1 VCPYTAWLRLC
12 EVKDSEGLITGYK
25 MVTESK
31 LPILLYLCRE
41 SRAEAL
47 KHYSL
52 SFGTSISPPR
62 VYFNFHTDT
71 AYLHTRTIRDLE
83 IFNVN
88 LSRHDQHNLQNMILK
103 VRDWA
108 AAGEDA
114 FANFMWQFTRLRQL
128 LILVGRDEGD
138 RIYIENPELPAV
150 IRQEL
155 IGTKKRANRWRPPC
169 IYVEECPELQ
179 GFDHQYNN

>member
-1 VCPYTAWLRLC
+1 
-12 EVKDSEGLITGYK
+12 

-52 SFGTSISPPR
+52 SFGTSTSPPR

-83 IFNVN
+83 IFSES
-88 LSRHDQHNLQNMILK
+88 LSRYDRRNLRKMILK
-103 VRDWA
+103 VKDWA
-108 AAGEDA
+108 ASGESA
-114 FANFMWQFTRLRQL
+114 FADFMWQFARLRQV
-128 LILVGRDEGD
+128 LILVGRDKGD
-138 RIYIENPELPAV
+138 RVYIENPELPAV

-155 IGTKKRANRWRPPC
+155 IGAKKGTKHWRPPR
-169 IYVEECPELQ
+169 IYIEECPELL
-179 GFDHQYNN
+179 GFDHQYNI